1 MSAESVVG
9 TGGRSEGQADECAG
23 QMEEIGWHLELL
35 SLSTSEKHGD
45 SRQVLQIN
53 SNGRARGATREGR
66 LSVRRFGGLLLL
78 TQWGQAFALTLR
90 GLLAFL
96 LIRLD
101 SARTG
106 VSRTLDY
113 CRRPLPFRLFG

>member
-45 SRQVLQIN
+45 SR
-53 SNGRARGATREGR
+53 RASPQAMRRGLLHYLPAP
-66 LSVRRFGGLLLL
+66 LLLL
-78 TQWGQAFALTLR
+78 WTSYELELAVGDKQQARFTRAWHVFTQYWLGVLTTI
-90 GLLAFL
+90 A
-96 LIRLD
+96 RL
-101 SARTG
+101 
-106 VSRTLDY
+106 
-113 CRRPLPFRLFG
+113 C